1 MTTLQRMQRFLAR
14 RLEIDEREL
23 TPERTLESLGIDSL
37 AAIELVFEIEDE
49 FGLRLEHR
57 NERIKTVGDVVSRVE
72 CELARP
78 RAAAA

>member
-1 MTTLQRMQRFLAR
+1 MTTLQKVQHFLAL

-37 AAIELVFEIEDE
+37 AVLELIFELEDE
-49 FGLRLEHR
+49 FGIQVWHGDK
-57 NERIKTVGDVVSRVE
+57 RIKALGDLVFLIER
-72 CELARP
+72 ELARP